1 MTMKARRDVGETL
14 IEILLTIVIISLTIT
29 ALVSS
34 LATVANAGTAQR
46 NSVKLDAVLRNYA
59 EATKAAAQNCV
70 DGGSYT
76 ITYVAPIGFTVSR
89 VPVGTVCPPTTGSQP
104 VPLQLTA
111 NGPAGSHATMQ
122 LRVRTP

>member
-1 MTMKARRDVGETL
+1 MRKRGDVGETL

-46 NSVKLDAVLRNYA
+46 NSVKIDVVLRDYA
-59 EATKAAAQNCV
+59 EATKAAAQSCV
-70 DGGSYT
+70 VGGSYVVT
-76 ITYVAPIGFTVSR
+76 FSAPGYTPTVNPSD
-89 VPVGTVCPPTTGSQP
+89 TLCPAVTSPKM
-104 VPLQLTA
+104 LQLTVT
-111 NGPAGSHATMQ
+111 GPAGSHATMQ